1 MGHCWPV
8 PVSVGG
14 IVALY
19 RLLQETPHLAA
30 DVWAL
35 GRVCFDDVISTVMVR
50 VFWELCERA
59 YVPETSPVQGEP
71 NRAQTLNLA
80 ALRDVDNA
88 TVISGY

>member
-1 MGHCWPV
+1 MGHRVFVSC
-8 PVSVGG
+8 SVGG

-35 GRVCFDDVISTVMVR
+35 GRICFDNITSTVMVR

-59 YVPETSPVQGEP
+59 YIPETTSVQGGQS
-71 NRAQTLNLA
+71 RAQSLNLA
-80 ALRDVDNA
+80 ALRDVDDA